1 MKIQNRRV
9 ITQFIAENA
18 DSAAGLERF
27 VKIVSAA
34 HWNHPGDVKQTF
46 ASADLIGNNK
56 WIFNISG
63 NNYRLLAM
71 VWMHNGIVHIL
82 KVMTHADYDK
92 ETFS

>member
-18 DSAAGLERF
+18 ESAAGLERF
-27 VKIVSAA
+27 VEIVSAA

-46 ASADLIGNNK
+46 ASADLIGNNQ

>member
-1 MKIQNRRV
+1 
-9 ITQFIAENA
+9 
-18 DSAAGLERF
+18 
-27 VKIVSAA
+27 
-34 HWNHPGDVKQTF
+34 VKQTF

-82 KVMTHADYDK
+82 KVMTHADCDK